1 MTTETKDGGI
11 TVMDPRAQSLHA
23 EAEMAPRP
31 GKLEGKVLGLLSNS
45 KHNATELLEM
55 VGDLL
60 GEQFELK
67 NVKASSK
74 ADASRPA
81 PVDTVAELAKESDF
95 AVVAIGD

>member
-1 MTTETKDGGI
+1 
-11 TVMDPRAQSLHA
+11 
-23 EAEMAPRP
+23 
-31 GKLEGKVLGLLSNS
+31 
-45 KHNATELLEM
+45 M

>member
-1 MTTETKDGGI
+1 MTTETKNGGI

-31 GKLEGKVLGLLSNS
+31 VKLEGKVLGLLSNS

-81 PVDTVAELAKESDF
+81 PVNTVAELAKESDF